1 LASAIGALNGGYED
15 ATLAKMRQAAERRR
29 LLEELEQEEGGS

>member
-1 LASAIGALNGGYED
+1 VHALNGGLED

-29 LLEELEQEEGGS
+29 LLEELERSEGS